1 MPQNKNA
8 VIRYQTLDKCFSD
21 FRHRYYMDDL
31 IEACAQALID
41 YTGTDSVSRR
51 TVFDDITFME
61 SSQGWSI
68 PLERIKDG
76 KKVYY
81 RYKYKDFTINNKE
94 LTADEI
100 SQLKTT
106 IMTISRYRG
115 LPSTEWLEDVISN
128 LEYRFDH
135 LARVIDKFT
144 ETIGLTKFAMYV
156 FDYGAPIGYRLA
168 MWHPERITAII
179 SQNGNMY
186 EEGLGKKWEARK
198 AYWKNPTDELR
209 QQFAT
214 AYALETIIG
223 QYTFGTPEGSVG
235 PDGYSL
241 DYYYVCQP
249 GRAEMQNDLIL
260 DYRSNVALYPEFQQY
275 LRTYQPP
282 LLAVWGENDPSFI
295 PAGAKAFKRDVPN
308 AEIHFVPNGHFA
320 LESHHTEIAKLIID
334 FLHRVL

>member
-209 QQFAT
+209 QQFAS

>member
-223 QYTFGTPEGSVG
+223 QYTFGTPEGRVG

-308 AEIHFVPNGHFA
+308 AEIHFVPSGHFA
-320 LESHHTEIAKLIID
+320 LESHHTEISKLIID

>member
-1 MPQNKNA
+1 M
-8 VIRYQTLDKCFSD
+8 
-21 FRHRYYMDDL
+21 
-31 IEACAQALID
+31 ID

-209 QQFAT
+209 QQFAS

-308 AEIHFVPNGHFA
+308 AEIHFVPSGHFA

>member
-1 MPQNKNA
+1 M
-8 VIRYQTLDKCFSD
+8 
-21 FRHRYYMDDL
+21 
-31 IEACAQALID
+31 ID

-209 QQFAT
+209 QQFAS

>member
-1 MPQNKNA
+1 MKQLLVSISLLLGCISMWAQTKNNEMKYNKIQVEDCNVFYREAGSPEKPAILLLHGFPSSSHMFRELMP
-8 VIRYQTLDKCFSD
+8 
-21 FRHRYYMDDL
+21 
-31 IEACAQALID
+31 
-41 YTGTDSVSRR
+41 
-51 TVFDDITFME
+51 
-61 SSQGWSI
+61 
-68 PLERIKDG
+68 
-76 KKVYY
+76 
-81 RYKYKDFTINNKE
+81 E
-94 LTADEI
+94 LADEYHLI
-100 SQLKTT
+100 APDFPAFGQ
-106 IMTISRYRG
+106 
-115 LPSTEWLEDVISN
+115 TESPTRESFS
-128 LEYRFDH
+128 YSFDH
-135 LARVIDKFT
+135 LARIVDKFT
-144 ETIGLTKFAMYV
+144 EAIGLTKFAMYV

-198 AYWKNPTDELR
+198 AYWKNPTAELR
-209 QQFAT
+209 QQFAS

-260 DYRSNVALYPEFQQY
+260 DYRSNVALYPEFQKY

-295 PAGAKAFKRDVPN
+295 PEGAKAFKRDLPN
-308 AEIHFVPNGHFA
+308 AEIHFVPSGHFA
-320 LESHHTEIAKLIID
+320 LESHHTEIAKLMID
-334 FLHRVL
+334 FLHQVL